1 MSIYN
6 QLRLRIHEILTY
18 AVNQRGFD
26 TNFDRRYRYTE
37 EMGMSAKAA
46 LSVPGMSAKA
56 ALSVPGMSAF
66 TKYGSIDL
74 TFYFGDID
82 LHISTDK
89 SPVFFLRGES
99 FGTYP
104 IERVRPCPTPAD
116 PNSLITDDGVILHM
130 TVTEYEQYL
139 ERLLEEL
146 SGDRCFEWIDRVEGV
161 EEI

>member
-1 MSIYN
+1 MKSTYN

-37 EMGMSAKAA
+37 EM
-46 LSVPGMSAKA
+46 
-56 ALSVPGMSAF
+56 GMSAF

-104 IERVRPCPTPAD
+104 IERVRPYPTPAD

>member
-37 EMGMSAKAA
+37 EM
-46 LSVPGMSAKA
+46 GMSAKA

>member
-1 MSIYN
+1 MIYN

-18 AVNQRGFD
+18 AVQQWGFD
-26 TNFDRRYRYTE
+26 SSFNRRYWYTE
-37 EMGMSAKAA
+37 EM
-46 LSVPGMSAKA
+46 GMSAKA

-74 TFYFGDID
+74 TFYFGGID

-89 SPVFFLRGES
+89 SPSFYVRGKS

-104 IERVRPCPTPAD
+104 IERVRPWPTPED
-116 PNSLITDDGVILHM
+116 PNSIITDDGLMVYM
-130 TVTEYEQYL
+130 TLAEYEQYL

-146 SGDRCFEWIDRVEGV
+146 SGDRCFEWIDRVEEA

>member
-1 MSIYN
+1 MIYN

-18 AVNQRGFD
+18 AVQQWGFD
-26 TNFDRRYRYTE
+26 SSFDRRYWYTE
-37 EMGMSAKAA
+37 EMGMC
-46 LSVPGMSAKA
+46 AKA

-74 TFYFGDID
+74 TFYFGGID
-82 LHISTDK
+82 LRISTDK
-89 SPVFFLRGES
+89 SPSFYVRGKN

-104 IERVRPCPTPAD
+104 IERVRPWPTPED
-116 PNSLITDDGVILHM
+116 PNSIITDDGLMVYM
-130 TVTEYEQYL
+130 TLAEYEQYL

-146 SGDRCFEWIDRVEGV
+146 SGDRCFEWIDRVEEA

>member
-18 AVNQRGFD
+18 AVQQWGFD
-26 TNFDRRYRYTE
+26 SSFNRRYWYTE
-37 EMGMSAKAA
+37 EM
-46 LSVPGMSAKA
+46 
-56 ALSVPGMSAF
+56 GMSAF

-89 SPVFFLRGES
+89 SPSFYVRGKN

-104 IERVRPCPTPAD
+104 IERVRPWPTPED
-116 PNSLITDDGVILHM
+116 PNSIITDDGLMVYM
-130 TVTEYEQYL
+130 TLTEYEQYL
-139 ERLLEEL
+139 ERLLDEL
-146 SGDRCFEWIDRVEGV
+146 SGDRCFGWIDRVEEA

>member
-37 EMGMSAKAA
+37 EM
-46 LSVPGMSAKA
+46 GMSAKA

-104 IERVRPCPTPAD
+104 IERVRPWPTPVD

-146 SGDRCFEWIDRVEGV
+146 SGDCCFEWIDRVEGV